1 MFTYRSID
9 AMLSGFYKL
18 VKTSQSFKVYSF
30 QYIMATGNSSK
41 AKASSSDFQEPGI
54 QTPLGTLLRPL
65 NSEAGKVLPGWGTT
79 VLMGTF
85 ILLFAVF
92 LLIILEIYN
101 GSLILDDVAVSWTTL
116 AK

>member
-1 MFTYRSID
+1 
-9 AMLSGFYKL
+9 
-18 VKTSQSFKVYSF
+18 
-30 QYIMATGNSSK
+30 MATKSNQ
-41 AKASSSDFQEPGI
+41 ASSSNFQEPGI
-54 QTPLGTLLRPL
+54 VTPLGTLLRPL

-79 VLMGTF
+79 VLMGVF

-101 GSLILDDVAVSWTTL
+101 GSLILEDVTMSWKTL

>member
-1 MFTYRSID
+1 
-9 AMLSGFYKL
+9 
-18 VKTSQSFKVYSF
+18 
-30 QYIMATGNSSK
+30 MATSK
-41 AKASSSDFQEPGI
+41 TKFTPSSSLQEPGI

-79 VLMGTF
+79 VLMGVF

-101 GSLILDDVAVSWTTL
+101 NSLILDGVTNSWQSL
-116 AK
+116 AKVS

>member
-1 MFTYRSID
+1 MSTGKTKITQPRPTDSI
-9 AMLSGFYKL
+9 
-18 VKTSQSFKVYSF
+18 
-30 QYIMATGNSSK
+30 I
-41 AKASSSDFQEPGI
+41 QEPGI
-54 QTPLGTLLRPL
+54 VTPLGTLLRPL

-79 VLMGTF
+79 VLMAVF

-101 GSLILDDVAVSWTTL
+101 NSLLLDEVTNSWEAL

>member
-1 MFTYRSID
+1 
-9 AMLSGFYKL
+9 
-18 VKTSQSFKVYSF
+18 
-30 QYIMATGNSSK
+30 MATGTSK
-41 AKASSSDFQEPGI
+41 AKSSSASFQEPGI
-54 QTPLGTLLRPL
+54 VTPLGTLLRPL

-79 VLMGTF
+79 VLMAVF

-101 GSLILDDVAVSWTTL
+101 NSLILDGVTNSWQSL

>member
-1 MFTYRSID
+1 
-9 AMLSGFYKL
+9 
-18 VKTSQSFKVYSF
+18 
-30 QYIMATGNSSK
+30 MATGKTKTSPAGSS
-41 AKASSSDFQEPGI
+41 ALQEEGI
-54 QTPLGTLLRPL
+54 VTPLGTLLRPL

-79 VLMGTF
+79 VLMGVF

-101 GSLILDDVAVSWTTL
+101 NSLILDEVTNSWESL

>member
-1 MFTYRSID
+1 
-9 AMLSGFYKL
+9 
-18 VKTSQSFKVYSF
+18 
-30 QYIMATGNSSK
+30 MATGTSK
-41 AKASSSDFQEPGI
+41 AKSNQSSASNFQEPGI
-54 QTPLGTLLRPL
+54 VTPLGTLLRPL

-79 VLMGTF
+79 VLMAVF

-101 GSLILDDVAVSWTTL
+101 NSLIIEGVTNSWKSL